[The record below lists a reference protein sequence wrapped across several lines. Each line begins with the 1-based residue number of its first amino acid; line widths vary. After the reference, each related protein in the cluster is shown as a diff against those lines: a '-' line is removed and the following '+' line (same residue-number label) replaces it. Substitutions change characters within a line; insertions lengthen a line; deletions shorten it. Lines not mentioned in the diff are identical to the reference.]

1 MSNLQNGIE
10 LNEDLEYIK
19 EYIETRSEQAAYNI
33 VQKYRKFVYLT
44 VLQKVTNSEDA
55 KDITQEIFIKVLNSL
70 HKFNGKSSFKT
81 WLYRVAV
88 NEAINFLRKK
98 KIKHFLS
105 LSSGNNEES
114 EFDMPDSSPNPE
126 KNYENMQ
133 LMKRLM
139 DALKKLPPK
148 QREVFMYRYFE
159 EMSYEEISEITN
171 VSVGALKASYFH
183 SIRKLSELLKDLMR

>member
-1 MSNLQNGIE
+1 M
-10 LNEDLEYIK
+10 NEDLEYIK

-70 HKFNGKSSFKT
+70 HKFSGKSSFKT

-114 EFDMPDSSPNPE
+114 EFDMPDSTPNPE

-148 QREVFMYRYFE
+148 QKEVFMYRYFE
-159 EMSYEEISEITN
+159 EMSYDEISEITN